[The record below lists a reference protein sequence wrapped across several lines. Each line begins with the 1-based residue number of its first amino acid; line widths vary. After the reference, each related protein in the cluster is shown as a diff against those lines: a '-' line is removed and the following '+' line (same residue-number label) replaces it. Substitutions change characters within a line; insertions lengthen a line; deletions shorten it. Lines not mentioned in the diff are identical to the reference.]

1 MATPY
6 TFSQPIRY
14 YKANDPY
21 YYEVDNIP
29 LRQLEENVLYVKNLI
44 EGFTGGPG
52 DDGGGT
58 GGNGGNLLNEGSEL
72 DITNIKQLRPKSIG
86 GRSVQVNAG
95 RFVSRINDAFD
106 ISKPLNELMFNA
118 GAPILPNVIADL
130 KQNWDTTK
138 RDEVWDSFIG
148 TTNATNAY
156 NINGLEYT
164 HTFYS
169 TPGGLGSNWGWEVGT
184 PPTGEGSENYP
195 KYQGIP
201 MLDAIRWPGQ
211 SNYNALSHL
220 VFNYLLIG
228 SGYNFNTLPSVNL
241 AFVQMW
247 RGVFRTAVVEFPET
261 RIQVPAW
268 NDDDF
273 YYNTYDSQGNIVKT
287 QLDATQRI
295 DLLVAYSLPIDASST
310 TLPNYESNFCTGNT
324 PTPQTITA
332 PVLGI
337 VKGASI
343 GIGPLGTTQ
352 LNIATAEGCTA
363 PGDAGTARLAAN
375 KSDNSPAA
383 NYGITRPVT
392 GVQVHGSFPSP
403 DDLLNIAPLLAL
415 DVESDDFQLIGQ
427 AALPLAYIVTT
438 KGRSDIAKD
447 DIIDIRPFLRTTEFT
462 YNERA
467 GIAAANPPLSFA
479 NPAVGAFQL
488 QSVVDALNAG
498 GGGNGGNGGGGGTPA
513 GEPLYTDYVMGG
525 LAYGVEGTL
534 LTMCDGVQ
542 EAEDPFGT
550 VTTTTTAYIDP
561 PTGDSYSFANY
572 TSSKNYLEDS
582 TLKTREAY
590 LQYVYNMRQGDLK
603 RWLSDPNSSYS
614 QNTGTYLG
622 LPAGN
627 TGRNIPL
634 FPEWDMPMD
643 GTNYLNLMNS
653 TTGAQVPKVTWW
665 MWFEAQANERPISFV
680 PGGVVSYVA
689 PKAGLGISNLNK
701 QYGFGWGSD
710 YAGGFINICS
720 KRLEIT
726 FPSWVVDYDVLV
738 SYVNCSPVTS
748 AGHGAENRFET
759 GFGGGLSINKGPVV
773 TYPGGERKAVFQI
786 NSAAQNLPE
795 RDAANPGLRG
805 MVENG
810 KITDKTDSISPE
822 QAVPEGRG
830 GFPIR
835 TFEWLSYTVGLPQFR
850 NNSWG
855 TSTQGEPVVNTERY
869 VPKFGA
875 AYYPTVK
882 FTIIGYRQNSVTSN
896 TDYNSSNNYTL
907 LQSVTA
913 GDASNLLSVLGPLMA
928 DPGTG
933 TNVNSRIDIQN
944 M

>member
-1 MATPY
+1 MAKPY

-44 EGFTGGPG
+44 EGLTGDTGVG
-52 DDGGGT
+52 DVITD
-58 GGNGGNLLNEGSEL
+58 GSEL
-72 DITNIKQLRPKSIG
+72 DITMIKQLRPKSIG
-86 GRSVQVNAG
+86 GRTVQVNAG
-95 RFVSRINDAFD
+95 RFISRINDAFD

-118 GAPILPNVIADL
+118 GSPSLPNVIADL
-130 KQNWDTTK
+130 KQNWDITK
-138 RDEVWDSFIG
+138 RDEVWNSFIG

-169 TPGGLGSNWGWEVGT
+169 TPGGLGSNWGWQVGQ

-211 SNYNALSHL
+211 SNYNAISHL
-220 VFNYLLIG
+220 VFNTLLLG
-228 SGYNFNTLPSVNL
+228 TTYNFNTLPSVNL

-247 RGVFRTAVVEFPET
+247 RGVFRTAVVEFPQST
-261 RIQVPAW
+261 IQVPAW
-268 NDDDF
+268 DDDDF
-273 YYNTYDSQGNIVKT
+273 YYNTYDDQGNIIET
-287 QLDATQRI
+287 QLDASQRI

-310 TLPNYESNFCTGNT
+310 TLPDYETAYCTGNT
-324 PTPQTITA
+324 PQPRTITA
-332 PVLGI
+332 PALGI
-337 VKGASI
+337 VRGAGI

-352 LNIATAEGCTA
+352 LNIATAEGCDH
-363 PGDAGTARLAAN
+363 PGDPGTARLAAN
-375 KSDNSPAA
+375 KSDSSQTA
-383 NYGITRPVT
+383 NYGATRPTT
-392 GVQVHGSFPSP
+392 GFHVHGSFPSP
-403 DDLLNIAPLLAL
+403 DDLLNIAPILAL

-438 KGRSDIAKD
+438 KGQSDIID
-447 DIIDIRPFLRTTEFT
+447 NDIIDIRPFLRTTEFT

-488 QSVVDALNAG
+488 QSVVTALGAG
-498 GGGNGGNGGGGGTPA
+498 GGSGGGGGDSGGGGGTPA

-561 PTGDSYSFANY
+561 PTGDSYNFTNY
-572 TSSKNYLEDS
+572 TSSKNYLEDA

-603 RWLSDPNSSYS
+603 RWISDPNSSYS

-643 GTNYLNLMNS
+643 GTNYQNLMQNQ
-653 TTGAQVPKVTWW
+653 TAGAGTPKVTWW
-665 MWFEAQANERPISFV
+665 MWFEAQSVYRSLAYV
-680 PGGVVSYVA
+680 PGGVVSNDSTA
-689 PKAGLGISNLNK
+689 DTSLSHLNK
-701 QYGFGWGSD
+701 QYGFGWGTD
-710 YAGGFINICS
+710 RANGVINIVS
-720 KRLEIT
+720 KRIEVT
-726 FPSWVVDYDVLV
+726 FPPWVADYDILV

-748 AGHGAENRFET
+748 AGVVSDSAFQT
-759 GFGGGLSINKGPVV
+759 GFGGGLSLNKGPVV
-773 TYPGGERKAVFQI
+773 TYPDGSSKAVFQI
-786 NSAAQNLPE
+786 TSSAQNLPT
-795 RDAANPGLRG
+795 RQGGGDNTTAG
-805 MVENG
+805 MSVNG
-810 KITDKTDSISPE
+810 NITDKMNNGSSF
-822 QAVPEGRG
+822 QAVPEGREDG
-830 GFPIR
+830 KIR
-835 TFEWLSYTVGLPQFR
+835 DFEWLAYTVGLPQFR
-850 NNSWG
+850 NNNWG
-855 TSTQGEPVVNTERY
+855 TQAQTNPVVNTERY

-882 FTIIGYRQNSVTSN
+882 FTIIGYRQNSVTTN
-896 TDYNSSNNYTL
+896 TDYNSGNNYTL
-907 LQSVTA
+907 LQSVAA
-913 GDASNLLSVLGPLMA
+913 GDASNLLSTLGPLMA

-933 TNVNSRIDIQN
+933 VNVNSRIDIQN
-944 M
+944 L